1 MSVLVNFYIVLLDL
15 GMLMEKWTYSSIKGN
30 VLCLIYPIQ
39 AMVKFYFCLLVIS
52 IFSTV
57 VALMVENTSKPVCTL
72 MLLIEDGN
80 STANLL
86 NTGK

>member
-1 MSVLVNFYIVLLDL
+1 
-15 GMLMEKWTYSSIKGN
+15 MLMEKWTYSSIKGN

-72 MLLIEDGN
+72 MFYIEDGN

-86 NTGK
+86 NTGKYTK

>member
-1 MSVLVNFYIVLLDL
+1 
-15 GMLMEKWTYSSIKGN
+15 MLMEKWTYSSIKGN

-52 IFSTV
+52 IFSIV
-57 VALMVENTSKPVCTL
+57 VVLMVENTSKPVCTL
-72 MLLIEDGN
+72 MFYIEDGN